1 MWECSNCS
9 EQIDDDLDVCWNCQ
23 TAKDGSSPEDYFTP
37 KQVSRELA
45 DLQERMSAQTD
56 SDLLRIINVDFKD
69 YREEAIDLARAELE
83 RRGVPQPPRPKP
95 NKKIERHV
103 SSPVIETTEIAA
115 ASSDLCSNCVASLDD
130 DAKFCPSCAA
140 PVSPRCPS
148 CGKTVSADARFC
160 KYCASELTQKVS
172 TVRVEKFVAASTTRP
187 LPPKQ
192 QFSSG
197 VDALLADKYH
207 ALSDSQLLAM
217 LRGDLSGQTEKSLS
231 IALAE
236 LETRTN
242 IDWRDMSMA
251 KTRIREAIVAAH
263 SDGSVANTARYNVSR
278 DLAGEKAG
286 RLAKAGGITAVIS
299 ALLFLWGY
307 SYTSNFANSARAGL
321 MNLAGQPDS
330 TYTLAQVCIT
340 FGAIGFIIGVVLL
353 IVGLAQR

>member
-23 TAKDGSSPEDYFTP
+23 TPKDGSSPEAYFIP
-37 KQVSRELA
+37 KQVPTELA

-56 SDLLRIINVDFKD
+56 SDLLRIITVDFKD

-83 RRGVPQPPRPKP
+83 RRGVPQPSRPKP
-95 NKKIERHV
+95 NTNIERHV
-103 SSPVIETTEIAA
+103 YPVNEMAEIAA
-115 ASSDLCSNCVASLDD
+115 ASSGVCSNCAASLDD

-140 PVSPRCPS
+140 PVNPQCPS

-172 TVRVEKFVAASTTRP
+172 TVRVEKPLPVSTARS

-207 ALSDSQLLAM
+207 AMSDSQLLAM

-263 SDGSVANTARYNVSR
+263 SHGSVANTARYNGSR
-278 DLAGEKAG
+278 DLAREKAG

-321 MNLAGQPDS
+321 MNLAGQSDS
-330 TYTLAQVCIT
+330 TYAFAQLCIT

>member
-1 MWECSNCS
+1 MWECSNCN

-37 KQVSRELA
+37 KRVSRELA

-56 SDLLRIINVDFKD
+56 SDLLRIVNVDFKD

-83 RRGVPQPPRPKP
+83 RRGVPQPPTPKS
-95 NKKIERHV
+95 NTNIERHV
-103 SSPVIETTEIAA
+103 SSPVNEMTEIAA
-115 ASSDLCSNCVASLDD
+115 ASSGVCSSCAASLDD

-140 PVSPRCPS
+140 PVNPQCPS

-160 KYCASELTQKVS
+160 KYCASELPQKVS
-172 TVRVEKFVAASTTRP
+172 TVRVEKPLVASTARP
-187 LPPKQ
+187 RPPKQ
-192 QFSSG
+192 QYSSG
-197 VDALLADKYH
+197 VDTLLADKYH
-207 ALSDSQLLAM
+207 AMSDSQLLAM

-236 LETRTN
+236 LESRTN

-251 KTRIREAIVAAH
+251 KTRIREAIIAAH
-263 SDGSVANTARYNVSR
+263 SHGSVANITRYNVSQ

-286 RLAKAGGITAVIS
+286 RLARAGGITAVIS

-321 MNLAGQPDS
+321 MNLAGQSDS
-330 TYTLAQVCIT
+330 TYAFAQLCIT
-340 FGAIGFIIGVVLL
+340 FGVIGFIIGVVLL